1 MPNWVTNKVQAS
13 QAVIEAATNQQGQ
26 FDFSKAMPS
35 PCIVGADWNGISI
48 SAETMAEAIVGRALS
63 VNPLL
68 RALEAQSRQDADIKK
83 LDDESFEQFIGML
96 RNHRACGYLHD
107 MDFARKE
114 WGTKWNACE
123 SVVDAQSGTA
133 QFDTAWACPK
143 PIFVA
148 LSKQF
153 PEEVITITYADE
165 DIGSNCGV
173 FKLKNG
179 EVIEADEAQSWRDMS
194 EEQKAKWTAFAY
206 EVKGWKPDEE

>member
-13 QAVIEAATNQQGQ
+13 QAVIEAATNQQGR

-35 PCIVGADWNGISI
+35 PCIAGTDWNSISL
-48 SAETMAEAIVGRALS
+48 SAETMAEAVVGRALS
-63 VNPLL
+63 VSPLL

-179 EVIEADEAQSWRDMS
+179 EVIEADEAQSWCDMS

-206 EVKGWKPDEE
+206 EAKGWKPDEE

>member
-1 MPNWVTNKVQAS
+1 MPNWVTNKVLAS
-13 QAVIEAATNQQGQ
+13 QAVIEAATNQQGR

-35 PCIVGADWNGISI
+35 PCIVGSDWNGISM
-48 SAETMAEAIVGRALS
+48 SAETMAETVVGRALS
-63 VNPLL
+63 DHPLL
-68 RALEAQSRQDADIKK
+68 RALEAQSREAADIKQ

-123 SVVDAQSGTA
+123 GVVDSQNGTA

-153 PEEVITITYADE
+153 PQEVITITYADE
-165 DIGSNCGV
+165 DIGSNCGM

-179 EVIEADEAQSWRDMS
+179 EVIEADEAQPWREMS

-206 EVKGWKPDEE
+206 EVKGWKPEEE